1 MLNSSQVV
9 RALTAATLSLLS
21 FGVAATSW
29 EAAVALPMRVE
40 HDTNPNL
47 DSQDSKAVTRTIVTP
62 DYQLTGVSEN
72 DQFQFGFGMHV
83 ERSSDLSVLPDREDP
98 KLKIGWQREHER
110 GAFGL
115 LAKYE
120 ESSSLITGLEE
131 TGTQANKD
139 STRKAHTLAGNWST
153 AITER
158 NTLEADSA
166 YSVVTFTDGD
176 DSQTDYDDYSAG
188 LTWRHSLSE
197 RLEPFARL
205 AATRYEP
212 KGQGVDENSS
222 ESSTSYNPAVGIKFE
237 MSEKLQATLRGGGNK
252 VSNSSSGLNW
262 QGGVDLL
269 YTGERSTIYLDA
281 GRNTV
286 ISNESGFTEV
296 KQLKTGFSYAISEL
310 TRSGVDASWQD
321 NQGDQPNTMQ
331 VYSAWISNEL
341 SPFWTTRLF
350 YTYKQREEDGLENA
364 NGNVVGLSLIY
375 SHPDF

>member
-1 MLNSSQVV
+1 MLNQLQVV
-9 RALTAATLSLLS
+9 RALTAATLCLMS

-29 EAAVALPMRVE
+29 ETAVALPMRVE

-47 DSQDSKAVTRTIVTP
+47 DSQDSKAVTRTILTP
-62 DYQLTGVSEN
+62 DYRLTGVSDN
-72 DQFQFGFGMHV
+72 DQLQFAFGMHV

-98 KLKIGWQREHER
+98 NLKLGWQREHEK
-110 GAFGL
+110 GEFGL

-153 AITER
+153 ELTER
-158 NTLEADSA
+158 NTLETDSA

-176 DSQTDYDDYSAG
+176 ESQTDYDDFSAG

-212 KGQGVDENSS
+212 KGQGTDENNA
-222 ESSTSYNPAVGIKFE
+222 ESSTSYSPAVGVKFE
-237 MSEKLQATLRGGGNK
+237 MSEQFQGTLRGGGNK
-252 VSNSSSGLNW
+252 VSNSSGGLNW
-262 QGGVDLL
+262 QGGLDLR
-269 YTGERSTIYLDA
+269 YTGERSDIYLDA
-281 GRNTV
+281 GRSTV
-286 ISNESGFTEV
+286 VSNENGFTEV
-296 KQLKTGFSYAISEL
+296 KHLRAGFSYAISEL
-310 TRSGVDASWQD
+310 TSSGFDASWQD

-350 YTYKQREEDGLENA
+350 YTYKQREENGLENA
-364 NGNVVGLSLIY
+364 NGNVIGLSLIY
-375 SHPDF
+375 NHPDF